1 VTSFRSDPEA
11 TVVSSRAVPQVAQN
25 RWSSATAEP
34 QVGHRRPMAVP
45 QDGQNRDPS
54 GTLAPQVPHVITARV

>member
-11 TVVSSRAVPQVAQN
+11 TVVSSSALPQVAQN
-25 RWSSATAEP
+25 RWSSVTDAP
-34 QVGHRRPMAVP
+34 QFGHRRPRAAP
-45 QDGQNRDPS
+45 HDGQNREPS

>member
-1 VTSFRSDPEA
+1 
-11 TVVSSRAVPQVAQN
+11 VPQVAQN